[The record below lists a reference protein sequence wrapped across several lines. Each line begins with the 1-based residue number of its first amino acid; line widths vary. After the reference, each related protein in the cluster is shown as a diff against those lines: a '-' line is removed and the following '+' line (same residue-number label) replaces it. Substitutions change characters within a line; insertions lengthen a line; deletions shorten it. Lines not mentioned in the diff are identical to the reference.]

1 MKFKDYLLEKQI
13 LEKLIT
19 GPFEEPLSGS
29 EIGKKLGVSRAAI
42 SSTLK
47 KALPKYWKGFKD
59 LYPDSDPWELFWI
72 IAQSTGMTDDPDKLL
87 KLFPQ
92 NIQKE
97 VEKYATHHRRIKK
110 K

>member
-1 MKFKDYLLEKQI
+1 MKFKDYLFEKQI

-19 GPFEEPLSGS
+19 GPFEEPMSGS
-29 EIGKKLGVSRAAI
+29 EIGKRLGVSRAAI

-47 KALPKYWKGFKD
+47 KGLPKYWKGFKE
-59 LYPDSDPWELFWI
+59 LYPDADPWELFWI
-72 IAQSTGMTDDPDKLL
+72 IVQSTGMDDDPNKLL

-97 VEKYATHHRRIKK
+97 VEKYAAHHRRVKR
-110 K
+110 

>member
-1 MKFKDYLLEKQI
+1 MKFKDYLVEKQI
-13 LEKLIT
+13 LERLIT
-19 GPFEEPLSGS
+19 GPFEEPMSGS

-72 IAQSTGMTDDPDKLL
+72 IAQSTGMEEDPDKLL
-87 KLFPQ
+87 KLFPV

-97 VEKYATHHRRIKK
+97 VEKYAKHHRRRKK
-110 K
+110 